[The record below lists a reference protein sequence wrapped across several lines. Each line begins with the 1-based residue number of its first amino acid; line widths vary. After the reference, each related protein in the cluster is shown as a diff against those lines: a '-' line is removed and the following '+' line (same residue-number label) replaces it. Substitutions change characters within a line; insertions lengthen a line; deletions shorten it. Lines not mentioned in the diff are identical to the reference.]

1 MHSVGNAR
9 PVFRFGSFILDAS
22 RACLRDGE
30 REIELRPK
38 SFDILRY
45 LVERP
50 GQLLSKDEL
59 MQAIWPNLFVT
70 DNSLTRC
77 ISEVRQALGHE
88 GQRMIKTVPKRG
100 YLFAVPV
107 QTGETV
113 LAPAAEAPAARE
125 LIEGPSVAVLP
136 FANLSG
142 DAAQDYLSDGITE
155 DIINELSCF
164 SGLSI
169 IARHSSFSFKARAI
183 DVREIGRRLGVRYI
197 VEGSVRRFGDRIRI
211 SAQLVDADSGVQRW
225 TERFDRA
232 LGDVFSVQDEI
243 TQAIVRIVVSHL
255 GAAEQERVARKS
267 TSSWTAYDLLMQ
279 GDGEWRVL
287 EQRWAIQHMLRAH
300 QLYQEAYKVEPD
312 NALICAR
319 LALSFVRAHGDPANP
334 DCGNAESLKRGHE
347 MAIRAVSLDPNL
359 PYARAQLGWV
369 YFWMNQIDDAI
380 GEFEKAVA
388 VNRNF
393 SDIHFPA
400 VLNFAGEPKKALD
413 LLRAE
418 VRLDP
423 FHPTQVHAI
432 QGHSLFLLGHYQE
445 AIEPLSECIRRSPR
459 NVLGQVWL
467 AATLIQ
473 VRKFVEARALIAEL
487 RERLPHLNLSQWRLF
502 SLYRD
507 RSNSDRMIAALHKA
521 GLH

>member
-9 PVFRFGSFILDAS
+9 PVYRFGSFILDTS

-50 GQLLSKDEL
+50 GRLLSKDEL

-70 DNSLTRC
+70 DDSLTRC
-77 ISEVRQALGHE
+77 ISDVRQALGHE
-88 GQRMIKTVPKRG
+88 GRRMIKTVPKRG

-113 LAPAAEAPAARE
+113 LAPAADAPATRE

-136 FANLSG
+136 FTNLSG

-164 SGLSI
+164 SSLSV
-169 IARHSSFSFKARAI
+169 IARHSSFSFKAKAI

-211 SAQLVDADSGVQRW
+211 TAQLVDAETGVQRW

-232 LGDVFSVQDEI
+232 LGDVFAVQDGI
-243 TQAIVRIVVSHL
+243 TQAIVRIIVSYL
-255 GAAEQERVARKS
+255 GAAEQERVARKP
-267 TSSWTAYDLLMQ
+267 TNSWTTYDLLMQ
-279 GDGEWRVL
+279 GDGEWRAL
-287 EQRWAIQHMLRAH
+287 EQSWAIQHMLKAH
-300 QLYQEAYKVEPD
+300 HLYQEAYKVEPN

-319 LALSFVRAHGDPANP
+319 LALSFVRAHADPANP
-334 DCGNAESLKRGHE
+334 DCGNADSLERGYE
-347 MAIRAVSLDPNL
+347 MAIKAVNLDPNL
-359 PYARAQLGWV
+359 PFARAQLGWA

-445 AIEPLSECIRRSPR
+445 AIEPLSECIRRSPH
-459 NVLGQVWL
+459 NALGQVWL
-467 AATLIQ
+467 AATL
-473 VRKFVEARALIAEL
+473 VRVDKSEQARALIADL
-487 RERLPHLNLSQWRLF
+487 KRRLPHLILSRWRLF
-502 SLYRD
+502 SLYRV
-507 RSNSDRMIAALHKA
+507 SSDTEHMITALHEA
-521 GLH
+521 GLS